1 MTKDQ
6 KDVLADVVVDPDAWD
21 AHQRAHFIAK
31 YGAEKGTAIADANLE
46 AKVARWKPQ
55 FEQRKGR
62 QDYKTRAQRD
72 EIEKQNDKSIA

>member
-1 MTKDQ
+1 MKQDQ

-21 AHQRAHFIAK
+21 AHQRAHFINK
-31 YGAEKGTAIADANLE
+31 YGVEKGTAIADANLE

-62 QDYKTRAQRD
+62 QDYKMRAQRD
-72 EIEKQNDKSIA
+72 AIEKQNDKSIA